1 MGSGC
6 GSVGRAIASD
16 SRGPLFVSSHQHDL
30 YRAITVNFIEK
41 TKIKRK
47 EAGNGP
53 FLKSSWQYVLN
64 RPNKWNVFT
73 VKQLLDELCKVQFYN
88 TCRFY
93 QIDLEWVYEFSLC
106 MKRKTDSSSSS
117 PCPYYSWEDALKK
130 SSSRLFNYCW
140 LFVVESVIG
149 THVVKAGG
157 RITY

>member
-64 RPNKWNVFT
+64 RPTCETFLQLSDCWTNCAKSNFT
-73 VKQLLDELCKVQFYN
+73 ILVDFIKSISNGFMSL
-88 TCRFY
+88 
-93 QIDLEWVYEFSLC
+93 VY
-106 MKRKTDSSSSS
+106 
-117 PCPYYSWEDALKK
+117 A
-130 SSSRLFNYCW
+130 
-140 LFVVESVIG
+140 
-149 THVVKAGG
+149 
-157 RITY
+157 